1 MPRRKGQATKIAT
14 ETKQKLILPTCLKD
28 DILKTQKRFLFN
40 IDQIE
45 KRYCRSSSGITH
57 STDDDEI
64 HFDADICTAQSD
76 EEMRKLL
83 KRQEKYLGKKARF
96 GGSLLSTPAIDPD
109 ERDIQMVDKWKRL
122 NKLFDIDFGVNSMT
136 KDTVK
141 PIGRQTRSCSAAIK
155 RNHADI
161 LEKENH
167 MALVPSETSIGLAG
181 NNMRRKIRFSLDDKL
196 LIRNIPLPMFNNV
209 NKSLSLSN
217 KIFQL
222 NTNSNQKEDDDK
234 QTTSSQPYYVT
245 EPSASCS
252 SSKNMLLLPLVN
264 KMYQNSFQYSVE
276 EPEDDE
282 ELPSSQY
289 ISQF

>member
-57 STDDDEI
+57 STDDDEVITNQKFSYEVSVQI

-76 EEMRKLL
+76 EEVRKLL

-122 NKLFDIDFGVNSMT
+122 NKASNIAKSNKSFVQLFDIDFGVNSMT

-141 PIGRQTRSCSAAIK
+141 
-155 RNHADI
+155 
-161 LEKENH
+161 
-167 MALVPSETSIGLAG
+167 V
-181 NNMRRKIRFSLDDKL
+181 
-196 LIRNIPLPMFNNV
+196 
-209 NKSLSLSN
+209 
-217 KIFQL
+217 
-222 NTNSNQKEDDDK
+222 
-234 QTTSSQPYYVT
+234 
-245 EPSASCS
+245 
-252 SSKNMLLLPLVN
+252 
-264 KMYQNSFQYSVE
+264 
-276 EPEDDE
+276 
-282 ELPSSQY
+282 
-289 ISQF
+289 